1 MNVNVVLTL
10 NLVNEDTNI
19 WFSIFKYFVDV
30 PSVIVR
36 IVPNKD
42 IVRVGENL
50 DLRCDVM
57 GDPDPNIRWSKL
69 NGDFEP
75 NVLPYD
81 SVLKITDVTYDN
93 GGVSAFTFT
102 HFEVN
107 LSYILHEIIFKPG
120 IPLHC

>member
-1 MNVNVVLTL
+1 MWFCHIFGK
-10 NLVNEDTNI
+10 EDINI
-19 WFSIFKYFVDV
+19 RFLMFNIYFLDV
-30 PSVIVR
+30 PSVVVR

-57 GDPDPNIRWSKL
+57 GDPDPSIRWSKV

-75 NVLPYD
+75 NVIPYD

-93 GGVSAFTFT
+93 GGVS
-102 HFEVN
+102 HFKYKTCLLV
-107 LSYILHEIIFKPG
+107 IKPG
-120 IPLHC
+120 NQF